1 MFAVCCSTNILIPS
15 QKDAMFIAGG
25 VAVIEAAKSDTAQRL
40 ASKSIVAI
48 ESWLDAANIKE
59 KKQ

>member
-1 MFAVCCSTNILIPS
+1 
-15 QKDAMFIAGG
+15 MFIAGG